1 LKTEKP
7 IGSGRRA
14 GGGLGKEIKAGIGAA
29 GSTSKVAGLEL
40 PPRELIKRA
49 GALGRVSAAELKSD
63 ACEEKQENQG

>member
-29 GSTSKVAGLEL
+29 RSSSKIAGLEL
-40 PPRELIKRA
+40 PPRELIENG
-49 GALGRVSAAELKSD
+49 GALGRVSAPELKSD
-63 ACEEKQENQG
+63 ASEEKQENQG